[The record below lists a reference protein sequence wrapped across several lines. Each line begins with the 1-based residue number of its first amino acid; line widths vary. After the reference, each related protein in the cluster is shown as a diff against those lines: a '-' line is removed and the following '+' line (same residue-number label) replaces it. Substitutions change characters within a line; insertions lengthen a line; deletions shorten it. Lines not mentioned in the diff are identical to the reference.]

1 MKVSINRANKLRNSL
16 EALSFNYESFVTV
29 RTNQSLAAAEDIVA
43 KGEAAFQTVIANLK
57 MKSEMVMT
65 LRNLIFEANISHGI
79 VPIIAEIARIE
90 GLIKS
95 YSTTMVN
102 AGGYSARLISLDDFK
117 SKLEYR
123 QKVEAKAVDNV
134 LQHETLSINVL
145 KPGIQLLDEELKILK
160 LTLNERQEERNRKN
174 HENYIELPDDLV
186 EFLRVHALMA

>member
-16 EALSFNYESFVTV
+16 EALSFNIEGFVQV
-29 RTNQSLAAAEDIVA
+29 RTNQSLGQAEDIVA

-57 MKSEMVMT
+57 MKSVMVMT
-65 LRNLIFEANISHGI
+65 LRNLIFEANINHGI

-102 AGGYSARLISLDDFK
+102 AGGYSVRSISLDDFK

-145 KPGIQLLDEELKILK
+145 KPGIQFLDEELKGLK
-160 LTLNERQEERNRKN
+160 LMLNERQEERNRKN